1 MNNRQKLVQKRFLN
15 NEKAVINRLEQVY
28 AQSQQDLEEAIKSL
42 TFKIGELQEKYDW
55 LDPDDPE
62 REKIKSMI
70 QSKIYQKQYQ
80 EQLKE
85 QVDGILDQL
94 QRRSY
99 LTVSDYLNECYTDAF
114 IGTIFDAHGQG
125 NQRYKSSVANGVIH
139 YVR

>member
-94 QRRSY
+94 QRYILS
-99 LTVSDYLNECYTDAF
+99 T
-114 IGTIFDAHGQG
+114 
-125 NQRYKSSVANGVIH
+125 
-139 YVR
+139 